1 MELEVIAGLLTGPA
15 AGLAVSI
22 FFLIK
27 FMKYNEQ
34 VTNRLI
40 DEMKQDREQNREAI
54 EKIDRRLVV
63 LETLMQTVLAK
74 DCDS

>member
-40 DEMKQDREQNREAI
+40 DEMKQDREQSREAI

-63 LETLMQTVLAK
+63 LETLMQSVLTR